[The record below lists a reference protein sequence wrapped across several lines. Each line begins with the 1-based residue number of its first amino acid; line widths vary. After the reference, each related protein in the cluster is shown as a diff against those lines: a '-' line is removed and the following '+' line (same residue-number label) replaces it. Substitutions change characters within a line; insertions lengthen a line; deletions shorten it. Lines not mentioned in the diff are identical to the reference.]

1 MNKKDFWNY
10 LEPFFNKAEEVGVA
24 FTSLCYRKKG
34 GSDVDIVELD
44 YKQFG
49 LDFNGLIAV
58 LEELEKDGL
67 IGLEDTENMGY
78 LIHKND

>member
-10 LEPFFNKAEEVGVA
+10 LEPYFDESEELGIA
-24 FTSLCYRKKG
+24 FEALCYRKKG
-34 GSDVDIVELD
+34 GSDIDIVELD

-49 LDFNGLIAV
+49 LDFQGLISI

-67 IGLEDTENMGY
+67 IKLEDTNNMGY
-78 LIHKND
+78 LIYKK

>member
-10 LEPFFNKAEEVGVA
+10 LESVFNKSQEMGIS

-34 GSDVDIVELD
+34 GSDIDIVEID

-49 LDFNGLIAV
+49 LDFQGLLTV
-58 LEELEKDGL
+58 LEEFEKEELIMLEQ
-67 IGLEDTENMGY
+67 TNNMGY
-78 LIHKND
+78 FIYKK